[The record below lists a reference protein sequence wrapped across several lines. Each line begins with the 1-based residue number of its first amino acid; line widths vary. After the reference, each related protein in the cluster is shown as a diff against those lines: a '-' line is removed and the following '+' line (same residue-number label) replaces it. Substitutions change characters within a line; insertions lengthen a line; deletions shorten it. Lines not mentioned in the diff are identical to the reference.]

1 MSHETDKSKEIN
13 GTLYTALRMPPVYS
27 APLFFKLTKLI
38 APMLKGLDT
47 GKLEDAESNKEEI
60 GLNIFAEILMNI
72 DPSKTHK
79 MIEEVLTNDY
89 VQKEGTNINDLSD
102 IDDGCPIE
110 MIQVFAF
117 VCQFQFGGSLAKM
130 GKFKKLAGMM
140 EKLKAV

>member
-1 MSHETDKSKEIN
+1 MKHETDKSKEIN

-38 APMLKGLDT
+38 APMLKGLDIEKIS
-47 GKLEDAESNKEEI
+47 GNESNKDEI
-60 GLNIFAEILMNI
+60 GLKIFSDILTNI
-72 DPSKTHK
+72 DPSQTHK

-89 VQKEGTNINDLSD
+89 VQREGKTITDLKD

-110 MIQVFAF
+110 IIQVFVF
-117 VCQFQFGGSLAKM
+117 VCQFQFGGSLAKL

-140 EKLKAV
+140 ANIKGD